1 MQRQN
6 ICFSTIPFS
15 IWGHYFRQND
25 THTLR
30 LTTFKAGQTWHQYP
44 RYKLKSIMYLEH
56 TTHHQYCS
64 TVPLEVKQALF
75 NGSRMT
81 SCACCMLQKYLDVG
95 YIQIFRNKCFRYASL
110 RQWLIQAWFFSIQSL
125 VSSLEFDVYEFVLF
139 DLDGSSFFFVLSSRG
154 SSFQSAR
161 EKT

>member
-81 SCACCMLQKYLDVG
+81 LCACCMLQKYLDVR
-95 YIQIFRNKCFRYASL
+95 YIQIFRNKCFRYARYASFDFSL
-110 RQWLIQAWFFSIQSL
+110 GLLLHQWLIQAWFFSVQSL
-125 VSSLEFDVYEFVLF
+125 VTVFLSLTFTNLF
-139 DLDGSSFFFVLSSRG
+139 YLI
-154 SSFQSAR
+154 
-161 EKT
+161 